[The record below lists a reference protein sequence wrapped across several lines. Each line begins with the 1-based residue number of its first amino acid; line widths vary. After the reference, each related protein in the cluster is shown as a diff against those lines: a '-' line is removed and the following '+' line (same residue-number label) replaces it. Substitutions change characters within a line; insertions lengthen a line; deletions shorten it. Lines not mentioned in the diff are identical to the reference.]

1 MTEKKIMI
9 LGDEEQAPYHPLSRV
24 LSGIRDAL
32 ESLGEISVYT
42 DYRGLTVSD
51 LQLYDCIIS
60 YLDDYRHLNGFDDI
74 LAGYLASGGC
84 LLALHNGI
92 ISRAGSKLEKAYGG
106 NFVTHPPRCL
116 LAYRAAEGAD
126 WLGEKEF
133 ELEEE
138 AYMVSQTDSEHQ
150 IFLTFQYQGEDYP
163 AGWCRNY
170 KKGRMI
176 YLAPGHDEKTA
187 GSKTFR
193 RLLRDCVR
201 ILLLGQTGN
210 R

>member
-24 LSGIRDAL
+24 LPGIREAL
-32 ESLGEISVYT
+32 ESLGEISVCT
-42 DYRGLTVSD
+42 DYRGLTISD

-74 LAGYLASGGC
+74 LADYLACGGR

-116 LAYRAAEGAD
+116 LAY
-126 WLGEKEF
+126 F
-133 ELEEE
+133 
-138 AYMVSQTDSEHQ
+138 
-150 IFLTFQYQGEDYP
+150 
-163 AGWCRNY
+163 
-170 KKGRMI
+170 
-176 YLAPGHDEKTA
+176 
-187 GSKTFR
+187 
-193 RLLRDCVR
+193 
-201 ILLLGQTGN
+201 
-210 R
+210 

>member
-24 LSGIRDAL
+24 LPGIREAL
-32 ESLGEISVYT
+32 ESLGEISVCT
-42 DYRGLTVSD
+42 DYRGLTISD
-51 LQLYDCIIS
+51 LQLYDCIFS
-60 YLDDYRHLNGFDDI
+60 YLDDYRHLNGVDDI
-74 LAGYLASGGC
+74 LADFLACGGR

-116 LAYRAAEGAD
+116 LAYRTATWPGD
-126 WLGEKEF
+126 KEF
-133 ELEEE
+133 QLEEE
-138 AYMVSQTDSEHQ
+138 PYIVRQLDSEKQ

-176 YLAPGHDEKTA
+176 YLALGHDEKTA
-187 GSKTFR
+187 ESKTFR
-193 RLLRDCVR
+193 RLLRECVIELEIR
-201 ILLLGQTGN
+201 
-210 R
+210 